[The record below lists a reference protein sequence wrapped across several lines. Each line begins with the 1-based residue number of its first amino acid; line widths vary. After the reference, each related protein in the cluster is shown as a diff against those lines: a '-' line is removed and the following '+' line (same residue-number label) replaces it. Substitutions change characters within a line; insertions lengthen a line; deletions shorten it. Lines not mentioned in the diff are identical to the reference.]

1 MAPEETPMTSDDR
14 MIFRSAEIISVGTEL
29 LVGQIVD
36 TNAHFL
42 SEQLSQIGLS
52 TYRHVVVGDNTE
64 RLEQAIRHALTDN
77 DLVITT
83 GGLGPTEDDITA
95 LVAARVAGVS
105 LVSNRDITDRLESRG
120 RYVSPGYPL
129 IPEGSRY
136 FHNDNGTA
144 PGSLTFFTLN
154 RSQKAILM
162 LPGPPD
168 EMEPMFLRYV
178 RPVLE
183 MHSAAKFVHRYVRLT
198 GIGESRSEDMIRDL
212 IDSQDEVTIAPYANP
227 GEVVFRVSQRLESGD
242 DDKTDEAVEA
252 IVERVGEFVF
262 EIGQRTLNE
271 VVLDMLVSRGETCAF
286 AESCTGGMLASS
298 LASIPG
304 ASKALLGGFITYNDE
319 MKQSLLGV
327 PRDILEGEGAV
338 SEECVRAMADHCR
351 LRTGADYALAVSG
364 FAGPSGGTE
373 DTPVG
378 TVYIALSKCS
388 GLTVKRFF
396 FRGDRERVMR
406 QSVVAAL
413 NLLRRGMI
421 DG

>member
-144 PGSLTFFTLN
+144 PGSLTFFTLDG
-154 RSQKAILM
+154 SQKAILM
-162 LPGPPD
+162 FDKCIRKNAGRRRFSNPFCSFD
-168 EMEPMFLRYV
+168 NY
-178 RPVLE
+178 
-183 MHSAAKFVHRYVRLT
+183 SAA
-198 GIGESRSEDMIRDL
+198 IRHLFFDL
-212 IDSQDEVTIAPYANP
+212 
-227 GEVVFRVSQRLESGD
+227 
-242 DDKTDEAVEA
+242 
-252 IVERVGEFVF
+252 
-262 EIGQRTLNE
+262 
-271 VVLDMLVSRGETCAF
+271 
-286 AESCTGGMLASS
+286 
-298 LASIPG
+298 
-304 ASKALLGGFITYNDE
+304 
-319 MKQSLLGV
+319 
-327 PRDILEGEGAV
+327 
-338 SEECVRAMADHCR
+338 
-351 LRTGADYALAVSG
+351 
-364 FAGPSGGTE
+364 
-373 DTPVG
+373 
-378 TVYIALSKCS
+378 
-388 GLTVKRFF
+388 RF
-396 FRGDRERVMR
+396 
-406 QSVVAAL
+406 
-413 NLLRRGMI
+413 N
-421 DG
+421 